1 MKRILPLL
9 PIFGNFFKV
18 LRNIDLTKKNKN
30 LLIVCPSAD
39 ISDKRAEAKLG
50 LAIEHTR
57 RTINA
62 SNAATCFVESFL
74 KDGVDYTGS
83 INRMRWEIEVKS
95 FVNAHILLFS
105 MKCSIINVDL
115 LTILMMKLRCKIAGL
130 ETSLPKF

>member
-1 MKRILPLL
+1 M
-9 PIFGNFFKV
+9 
-18 LRNIDLTKKNKN
+18 
-30 LLIVCPSAD
+30 IVCPSTD
-39 ISDKRAEAKLG
+39 ISDKRAEAKLR

-57 RTINA
+57 RTNNA
-62 SNAATCFVESFL
+62 SNAATCSVELFL

>member
-1 MKRILPLL
+1 M
-9 PIFGNFFKV
+9 
-18 LRNIDLTKKNKN
+18 
-30 LLIVCPSAD
+30 IVCPSTD

-62 SNAATCFVESFL
+62 SNAATCSVESFL

-95 FVNAHILLFS
+95 FVNSKYLVVQYEFS
-105 MKCSIINVDL
+105 NYQCGFVDNPDDDAEVQDSRPGNQ
-115 LTILMMKLRCKIAGL
+115 LT
-130 ETSLPKF
+130 